1 MTDLEKYLLENVPKG
16 PFVPYAFY
24 NEDMN
29 ALEVYFKNDNCYTK
43 TINDFIELHIS
54 EDTGEVVGVNV
65 LKIMQVIKEGRKI

>member
-1 MTDLEKYLLENVPKG
+1 MTDLEKYLLEHVPKG

-29 ALEVYFKNDNCYTK
+29 AIQVYLKNDNCYTK

-65 LKIMQVIKEGRKI
+65 LKIMQVIKEGRKL